1 MIYNSCSLP
10 IAIIVL
16 INNFQR
22 SEIKNTMIFDPDNF
36 KEFIELIPKI
46 QNAVQSGIKREF
58 EKYKTKGYLLK
69 VENDY
74 FEQYSELFSRKWTN
88 EIVLTVNYLK
98 EAYFNDL
105 KNTLTLINSRMLTSR
120 LNSLSKLDIIERIV
134 NDTRPVRVSYK
145 MTTFGENLVLFPLQY

>member
-1 MIYNSCSLP
+1 
-10 IAIIVL
+10 
-16 INNFQR
+16 
-22 SEIKNTMIFDPDNF
+22 MIFDPDNF